1 MLPSTLPPNS
11 ARIGYA
17 VEGVLITAHLST
29 DITPKSLVLLVPSKM
44 FAKLQYYYSDCGSR
58 KQGIILPTEITL
70 VD

>member
-44 FAKLQYYYSDCGSR
+44 FAKSFSTVTQTVEVESKASFYQL
-58 KQGIILPTEITL
+58 K
-70 VD
+70 